1 MTQMSLRSPV
11 QILGRTV
18 MSVRNKDMVLMEE
31 TAATLKQK
39 RPQSKRLGPEIWKGI
54 KKRQRD

>member
-1 MTQMSLRSPV
+1 M